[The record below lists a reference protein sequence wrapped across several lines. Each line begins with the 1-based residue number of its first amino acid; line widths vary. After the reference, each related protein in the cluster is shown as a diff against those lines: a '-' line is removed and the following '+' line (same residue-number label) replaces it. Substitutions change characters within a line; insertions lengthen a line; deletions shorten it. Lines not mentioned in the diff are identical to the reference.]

1 MIKKIVLIMLL
12 SILICMAVIGARIA
26 QLIYKPVSITHTLC
40 EIRSGDTG
48 RTIANTLYEHNV
60 IRNRALFHLLIRLKD
75 LDRDLK
81 AGHYLFTGELNMF
94 EVLEKIV
101 SGEILVE
108 RITIPEG
115 FSIYRT
121 FRTITNRGIG
131 DYNRFLE
138 LANNSEFASSIT
150 GFNIVSIEGFLYPD
164 TYIFGHD
171 MSEEAILRT
180 MVRNFFNRM
189 NIAHICLEDHE
200 QFYRD
205 LVLASIVERE
215 AIFNDEMPLIAGVFQ
230 NRLRRGMRLQ
240 ADPTVV
246 YHLEREFIHRRIV
259 TYADLRVNTPHNTY
273 IIPGLPPY
281 PICSPSSAAIFAVL
295 NPDPSEYLFFFAR
308 RGRHIFTKTFQEH
321 MRLQRET
328 RVVDN

>member
-1 MIKKIVLIMLL
+1 MIKKIILIFLL
-12 SILICMAVIGARIA
+12 SILIFIALVGAWVA
-26 QLIYKPVSITHTLC
+26 QMVYQPINITHTIC

-48 RTIANTLYEHNV
+48 RIIANRLYEHNV
-60 IRNRALFHLLIRLKD
+60 IRNSTLFHLLIRIKGI
-75 LDRDLK
+75 DRELK
-81 AGHYLFTGELNMF
+81 AGQYLFTGELNML

-108 RITIPEG
+108 RVTIPEG

-121 FRTITNRGIG
+121 FRAITNRGIG
-131 DYNRFLE
+131 NYDKFLE
-138 LANNSEFASSIT
+138 LATDPEFASSIT
-150 GFNIVSIEGFLYPD
+150 GFDVITLEGFLYPD

-171 MSEEAILRT
+171 MSEEAVLRT

-189 NIAHICLEDHE
+189 NIAHICLADQE

-205 LVLASIVERE
+205 LILASIVERE

-246 YHLEREFIHRRIV
+246 YHLERDFIHRHRV
-259 TYADLRVNTPHNTY
+259 TYADLRVPTPHNTY

-281 PICSPSSAAIFAVL
+281 PICSPSSAAVFAVL
-295 NPDPSEYLFFFAR
+295 NPDPSDYFFFFAQ
-308 RGRHIFTKTFQEH
+308 RGRHIFTRTFEEH
-321 MRLQRET
+321 SRLLRIARGQ
-328 RVVDN
+328 